1 MRCWLQGV
9 QVGFE
14 LRLQGVEGVELGL
27 QGVLE
32 GIQLWLLGGGLHLW
46 RAEVQE
52 QVVVLQLRGWEL
64 RVQVVRLRGEW
75 MMLQR

>member
-1 MRCWLQGV
+1 M
-9 QVGFE
+9 GFE

-32 GIQLWLLGGGLHLW
+32 GIQLWLLGVGLQLW

-64 RVQVVRLRGEW
+64 WVQVVRLRGEW

>member
-1 MRCWLQGV
+1 M
-9 QVGFE
+9 GFE
-14 LRLQGVEGVELGL
+14 LRLQGVEGVDLGL

-32 GIQLWLLGGGLHLW
+32 GIQLWLLGVSLQLW

>member
-1 MRCWLQGV
+1 M
-9 QVGFE
+9 GFE
-14 LRLQGVEGVELGL
+14 LRLQGVEGVDLGL

-32 GIQLWLLGGGLHLW
+32 GIQLWLLGVGLQLW

>member
-1 MRCWLQGV
+1 M
-9 QVGFE
+9 GFE
-14 LRLQGVEGVELGL
+14 LRLQGVEGVDLGL

-32 GIQLWLLGGGLHLW
+32 GIQLWLLGVGLHLW

-64 RVQVVRLRGEW
+64 RVQVVRLWGEW

>member
-1 MRCWLQGV
+1 M
-9 QVGFE
+9 GFE

-32 GIQLWLLGGGLHLW
+32 GIQLWLLGVGLQLW

>member
-1 MRCWLQGV
+1 M
-9 QVGFE
+9 GFE
-14 LRLQGVEGVELGL
+14 LRLQGVEGVDLGL

-32 GIQLWLLGGGLHLW
+32 GIQLWLLGVGLQLW

-64 RVQVVRLRGEW
+64 GVQVVRLRGEW

>member
-1 MRCWLQGV
+1 M
-9 QVGFE
+9 GFE

-32 GIQLWLLGGGLHLW
+32 GIQLWLLGVGLHLW

-64 RVQVVRLRGEW
+64 WVQVVRLRGEW
-75 MMLQR
+75 VAGFYAALQGKG